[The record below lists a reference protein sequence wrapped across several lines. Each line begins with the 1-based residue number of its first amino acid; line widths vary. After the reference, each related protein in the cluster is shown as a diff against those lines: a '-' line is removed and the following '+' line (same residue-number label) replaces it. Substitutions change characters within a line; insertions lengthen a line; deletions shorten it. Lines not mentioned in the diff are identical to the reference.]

1 MKALIKTCRT
11 DLASSR
17 NFQVESGHFFPGK
30 SWPPWL
36 GCICSWGWCPHF
48 ESLPDYLHRGLRDRS
63 SRIISDSCSPCT
75 ASPDGSFCT
84 EEKRNALRTG
94 DESGIPI
101 FVPECREDG
110 GYKQVQCHKGNNLIP
125 THSHTHLSP
134 TTNEVKYPS
143 FSRHWLLLVRHR
155 GGKTSA
161 RIICSTFK
169 GLIWPHQ

>member
-1 MKALIKTCRT
+1 MPCRPISNSNT
-11 DLASSR
+11 AFSFNLNLNSNLCEINEKKSNLYVNDVRLRLRHSSNLAASR
-17 NFQVESGHFFPGK
+17 NFRWILVAFF
-30 SWPPWL
+30 L
-36 GCICSWGWCPHF
+36 AGCICSWGWCPHF

-110 GYKQVQCHKGNNLIP
+110 GYKQVQCHKGNNFTI
-125 THSHTHLSP
+125 S
-134 TTNEVKYPS
+134 
-143 FSRHWLLLVRHR
+143 
-155 GGKTSA
+155 
-161 RIICSTFK
+161 
-169 GLIWPHQ
+169 